1 MNKLKVGLCAL
12 LIVGFAGIGYI
23 GYLAK
28 ARSDCEGLLT
38 QELSLNNFVSA
49 IMPERYDEI
58 VGPVSKKRAQVCLA
72 MYEKFGVLWPEE
84 DPFSV
89 GR

>member
-1 MNKLKVGLCAL
+1 MSKFKITACILLAFGLISVG
-12 LIVGFAGIGYI
+12 YM

-28 ARSDCEGLLT
+28 ARSDCEGLLV
-38 QELSLNNFVSA
+38 QELSLNNFIA
-49 IMPERYDEI
+49 ATMPERYDEI
-58 VGPVSKKRAQVCLA
+58 VGPVTRKRAQVCLA